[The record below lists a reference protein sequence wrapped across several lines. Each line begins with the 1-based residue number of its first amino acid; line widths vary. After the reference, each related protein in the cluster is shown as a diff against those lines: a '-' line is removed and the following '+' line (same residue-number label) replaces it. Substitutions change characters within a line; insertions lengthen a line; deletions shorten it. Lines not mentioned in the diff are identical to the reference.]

1 MPRSAAVPATRPR
14 HGTLGAQPCRAV
26 PISTASLPVRLRS
39 CGGAAAASRRT
50 LLAHAAQMV
59 LAPPSTRL
67 PPMRTVAARSLL
79 PERAIVPHQSVV
91 SHPRAPCSCSPAPAC
106 AALVARASATCH
118 ECGPGTAL
126 GQALARHVTCRAVIW
141 LCFLVLCQC
150 RPSRPGLF
158 GQLYSSCI
166 SKVVCAVRYGQETEE
181 EVELTAGQAQR

>member
-1 MPRSAAVPATRPR
+1 M
-14 HGTLGAQPCRAV
+14 PCRAV
-26 PISTASLPVRLRS
+26 PISTASLPARLRS
-39 CGGAAAASRRT
+39 CGGAAAASRRA
-50 LLAHAAQMV
+50 LLVHAAQLV
-59 LAPPSTRL
+59 LAPLSTRS

-91 SHPRAPCSCSPAPAC
+91 SHPRVPCSCSQAPAC

-126 GQALARHVTCRAVIW
+126 GQATALARWVTCRAVIW

-150 RPSRPGLF
+150 RPSGPGLF

-166 SKVVCAVRYGQETEE
+166 SKVLCAVRYGQETEE
-181 EVELTAGQAQR
+181 EVELTAGQAHR